1 MTTSDNQVHAL
12 RVGDRAHRIV
22 GAVLQEGPAP
32 LRSMRTLALTR
43 AASDVFRQYPVEHRT
58 REAYFDAVTAAGV
71 YLHRFRPP
79 SSWCLVDT
87 EMQVSGCRLDIV
99 HRCDGIGVLIDELK
113 LGVGRHGET
122 LVQDQIKRYLAAGQE
137 LWGAEFIGVRLC
149 AVHEPTQS
157 RLYSNDVTKPQLV
170 SESDYKELLGA
181 Q

>member
-1 MTTSDNQVHAL
+1 MTSSDQVHAL
-12 RVGDRAHRIV
+12 QVGDRAHRIV
-22 GAVLQEGPAP
+22 GAVLQQGAAP

-87 EMQVSGCRLDIV
+87 EMQVGGCRLDIV

-113 LGVGRHGET
+113 LGVGRHGES
-122 LVQDQIKRYLAAGQE
+122 LVQGQIKRYLAVAQE
-137 LWGAEFIGVRLC
+137 LWGTEFIGVRLC

-157 RLYSNDVTKPQLV
+157 RLYSNGSVQPQLI
-170 SESDYKELLGA
+170 SNSDYKELLGV